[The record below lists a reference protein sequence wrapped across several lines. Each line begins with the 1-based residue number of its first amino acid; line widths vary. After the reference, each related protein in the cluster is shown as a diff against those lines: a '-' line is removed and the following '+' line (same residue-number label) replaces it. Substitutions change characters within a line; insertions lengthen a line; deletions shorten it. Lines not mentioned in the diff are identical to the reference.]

1 MTAPDH
7 CLAGR
12 GCGRA
17 RHGADRLLS
26 RVGRVAEGCDAAD
39 RWCFDRWPAPTRRS
53 AVVGNACRL
62 AWGFDHFVVGTA
74 PAFRACAGC
83 APSGRAY
90 RSCTLPNTGISA
102 VINPYS
108 RAVRALGPILW

>member
-39 RWCFDRWPAPTRRS
+39 RWCFDLWPAPTRRS

-62 AWGFDHFVVGTA
+62 AWGFDHFVAGTA
-74 PAFRACAGC
+74 PAFHACAGC
-83 APSGRAY
+83 AP
-90 RSCTLPNTGISA
+90 PNTGISA
-102 VINPYS
+102 FINPYS
-108 RAVRALGPILW
+108 RAVRALGSILW